1 MIQFLLN
8 LLATIPFVLA
18 LLAVAAVNTKRDV
31 RVRQTPMP
39 IVAFIYL
46 AVALVV
52 FYKFNATF
60 DSIIESIT
68 SFIPIFPQAQG
79 AVWFYLTENL
89 VVITIFLI
97 LKLAL
102 KPLLTKLFSKDRDFL
117 QRGLEHIYEYVPEYE
132 LWFVEKKMGNSR
144 ALLRVLYWTSLGITV
159 LVLALV
165 RQYPNWPGFESVAFP
180 ALATLVVGEL
190 YFALDGLTRREYD
203 QEIIGERDLA
213 QRKGNYGP
221 LRRILAEVFPERVLT
236 DGVHLSSAAA
246 LDSGYR
252 LGQLSLSQNDEEQ
265 LAGAYFK
272 RLKENRDPVNV
283 NLVEATVDLL
293 KGSSVLI
300 NNPFYVDLTPYL
312 ALPTYYNLL
321 NYRKCLVIAGRDD
334 SAEDLVRWMTDG
346 LESVTGIPDLW
357 NIGMLSP
364 MGDES
369 LDVGILRFGD
379 VHNLELLVNN
389 DKFFHQVGYVILAEP
404 SRMIATGQLGL
415 GLLLSR
421 CAKGDTPTYAAF
433 DSNHDG
439 LVDALSHL
447 LKLSITEVVASA
459 LPEGASSEVVWRAE
473 GPHMHSHILPSI
485 SRYLGMGTEIAAVAM
500 KYQVSKIHWVGSDKF
515 PVDDMALVAGQYYS
529 QINSFADIE
538 LSQDALSSALIP
550 THNPWKLKQDNNYF
564 LVVEDEKA
572 NAFESIR
579 TFATRAKDNGFI
591 NLISEDYLL
600 RDYMISNRE
609 LFSADPK
616 AVPSIVADF
625 ARTERNA
632 VLRMV
637 MALVTYE
644 MSAAELE
651 HEFELIGRPVIKSDS
666 RASSSLDWESPVV
679 IELRAAIEEHT
690 GITDVPIR
698 SFALNQ
704 LDHGESDDS
713 IQEYFTIESGSE
725 LDLVI
730 DSLKAAYFFVE
741 DEIED
746 VNRIGSLLFGHVY
759 QSLLPGQFVTYGGK
773 YYEVQGI
780 STSAL
785 RNGVILRRAA
795 EHIRDR
801 RNYRQLRRFTIGNIR
816 VGDSVGS
823 IITVGRI
830 QLIRSSALVQVESV
844 GYLESPSRSA
854 VSQGRRVTISDLP
867 RREYVNKAILE
878 IRLPDVPA
886 KVRKSITL
894 MLNELFVSVFPNTH
908 QYVTAL
914 TRDPDREFGDLL
926 DQIAI
931 EDPHMGNE
939 SEFSIF
945 IIEDSMVDLG
955 LIVTVE
961 RYWERFLEI
970 LTDYLTW
977 NLSPEPTVT
986 EVEVPEFVPVF
997 PIREQKDSRSWLKR
1011 MWDKFRR
1018 PEKDHGADKDLDVA
1032 AESPTKDPKD
1042 QTEPSEANDSDQVSE
1057 ETSVSDAPS
1066 NSENEVI
1073 EDTDSPEESEAT
1085 VNVEDTLDGEARDE
1099 QK

>member
-1 MIQFLLN
+1 MIEFLLN
-8 LLATIPFVLA
+8 LLSTLPFVLA
-18 LLAVAAVNTKRDV
+18 LLAVSAANTKRDV

-39 IVAFIYL
+39 IVAIIYL
-46 AVALVV
+46 IIALIV

-60 DSIIESIT
+60 DSIIESVT
-68 SFIPIFPQAQG
+68 SFVPFFPEAQG
-79 AVWFYLTENL
+79 AQWFYLTENL
-89 VVITIFLI
+89 VVIFLFLV
-97 LKLAL
+97 LKFAL
-102 KPLLTKLFSKDRDFL
+102 RPLFTKLFSKDREFL
-117 QRGLEHIYEYVPEYE
+117 QRGLEQVYEYLPEYE
-132 LWFVEKKMGNSR
+132 LWFVESRMGHTRS
-144 ALLRVLYWTSLGITV
+144 LLRVLYWTSMGVTV
-159 LVLALV
+159 LMLALE
-165 RQYPNWPGFESVAFP
+165 RQFPSWPGFESVAFP

-190 YFALDGLTRREYD
+190 YFAVDGLTRKEYD
-203 QEIIGERDLA
+203 QEISGERDLSH
-213 QRKGNYGP
+213 RKGNYGP
-221 LRRILAEVFPERVLT
+221 LRKILADVFPARVLT

-246 LDSGYR
+246 LDSGHR
-252 LGQLSLSQNDEEQ
+252 LGQLVLSQSDEEQ

-272 RLKENRDPVNV
+272 RLKENREPINV

-312 ALPTYYNLL
+312 SLPTYYNLL
-321 NYRKCLVIAGRDD
+321 KYRKCLVIAGRDD
-334 SAEDLVRWMTDG
+334 SAGDLVRWIADG
-346 LESVTGIPDLW
+346 LEAVTGIPDLW
-357 NIGMLSP
+357 NVEMLTTIGA
-364 MGDES
+364 DS
-369 LDVGILRFGD
+369 LDVGVLRFGD

-389 DKFFHQVGYVILAEP
+389 DKFFNNVEFVILAEP

-421 CAKGDTPTYAAF
+421 CAKGGTPTYAAF

-447 LKLSITEVVASA
+447 LKLSLTEVVASA

-473 GPHMHSHILPSI
+473 GPHMHSQILPSI

-538 LSQDALSSALIP
+538 LSQDALTSALVP
-550 THNPWKLKQDNNYF
+550 AHNPWKLGQDNNYF
-564 LVVEDEKA
+564 LIVEDENS

-591 NLISEDYLL
+591 NLISENYLL

-632 VLRMV
+632 ILRMI

-644 MSAAELE
+644 MSTTELE
-651 HEFELIGRPVIKSDS
+651 REFELIGRPVFKSDPS
-666 RASSSLDWESPVV
+666 MPSSLDWESPVV
-679 IELRAAIEEHT
+679 VELRTAIAEHT

-698 SFALNQ
+698 SFSLSQ
-704 LDHGESDDS
+704 LDNGDS
-713 IQEYFTIESGSE
+713 HDHVQEYFTIESGSE
-725 LDLVI
+725 LDTVI

-801 RNYRQLRRFTIGNIR
+801 RTYRQLRSFTLSDIQTSE
-816 VGDSVGS
+816 SVGS
-823 IITVGRI
+823 VISIGRI
-830 QLIRSSALVQVESV
+830 QLIRSSALVQVNSL

-854 VSQGRRVTISDLP
+854 VAQGRKVVISDLP

-878 IRLPDVPA
+878 IKLPEVPET
-886 KVRKSITL
+886 VRKSIAL
-894 MLNELFVSVFPNTH
+894 MLNELFVSVFPRTY
-908 QYVTAL
+908 QYVSAL
-914 TRDPDREFGDLL
+914 TVDPGQEFGDLL
-926 DQIAI
+926 DEIIVNDETLTRDSAA
-931 EDPHMGNE
+931 
-939 SEFSIF
+939 SIF
-945 IIEDSMVDLG
+945 IVEDSMVDLG

-970 LTDYLTW
+970 ITDYLTW
-977 NLSPEPTVT
+977 NLSPEPEVIRT
-986 EVEVPEFVPVF
+986 EVHEYQPVF
-997 PIREQKDSRSWLKR
+997 PERERADERGWLR
-1011 MWDKFRR
+1011 RLLDKFKR
-1018 PEKDHGADKDLDVA
+1018 PKVKLV
-1032 AESPTKDPKD
+1032 
-1042 QTEPSEANDSDQVSE
+1042 V
-1057 ETSVSDAPS
+1057 
-1066 NSENEVI
+1066 
-1073 EDTDSPEESEAT
+1073 EESTVEIDETLATTTDAEPNEDNAASQAKVMSDTYVSSNDAGDTQQVAEIDDSLVVEALDEP
-1085 VNVEDTLDGEARDE
+1085 VLMEVEEDRGES
-1099 QK
+1099 K